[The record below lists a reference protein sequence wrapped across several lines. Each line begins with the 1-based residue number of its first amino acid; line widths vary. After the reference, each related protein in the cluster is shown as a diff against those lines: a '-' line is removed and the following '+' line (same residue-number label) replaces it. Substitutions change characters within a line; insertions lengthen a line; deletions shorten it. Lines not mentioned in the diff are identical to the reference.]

1 MDLNSYVD
9 KFGSFSF
16 KERQFGDVDALI
28 LAQLSYINF
37 DLIMPLLKD
46 DKDFSLKLRDIPLA
60 KIKELASDELT
71 TKKNAPLLTALKSS
85 LRFRNIEVKYIQK
98 DSDIATNKQLFACT
112 FKINNNFHYI
122 AYRGTDLNL
131 YAWKEDLSMSY
142 IDCVPAQKGAI
153 DYLNEVTSLFKGPY
167 IIGGHSKGGNLAF
180 YAALMQD
187 KEHIDRTIKAY
198 SFDGQGFYNYA
209 LFENEHFELI
219 YPKLVKIVPKN
230 CVIGIMLNDISHFE
244 VVDAK
249 SVGIFQHN
257 PHNWIIDKESG
268 NFKFVTR
275 RTKSSYINELAVH
288 NWVNSL
294 SKEETILIVDV
305 IFEYLGGLHLTLYSL
320 INNIPRTI
328 STFLK
333 VQKGYDKKKKKKI
346 SSIYKRLFYYYRKA
360 YSFYNSKEGKLELK
374 KLSEEKKENAR
385 I

>member
-1 MDLNSYVD
+1 MDLIGYID

-16 KERQFGDVDALI
+16 KEKEFNDVDALI

-37 DLIMPLLKD
+37 DCIMPLFKD
-46 DKDFSLKLRDIPLA
+46 DKDFSLKLRDLPLS

-71 TKKNAPLLTALKSS
+71 TKKNAPLLTSLKSS

-98 DSDIATNKQLFACT
+98 DSNIETNKQFFACT

-131 YAWKEDLSMSY
+131 YAWKEDFSMSY
-142 IDCVPAQKGAI
+142 IECVPAQKEAI

-180 YAALMQD
+180 YAALSQD
-187 KEHIDRTIKAY
+187 REHIDRTIKAY

-209 LFENEHFELI
+209 LFENEYFGLI

-230 CVIGIMLNDISHFE
+230 CVIGIMLNDINHFE

-320 INNIPRTI
+320 IDNIPRTI

-333 VQKGYDKKKKKKI
+333 VQKGYNKVQKQKI
-346 SSIYKRLFYYYRKA
+346 SSIYKRLFYYYRRA

-374 KLSEEKKENAR
+374 KLSEEKKENA
-385 I
+385 